1 MALKKTSEQI
11 QVGFSVSET
20 APNAFAQG
28 RVDMQLNPLD
38 QEVFVVLAIKLDP
51 ETPDGIAAT
60 NTAVNSSVSTTSLS
74 NTGNLSMSQVL
85 ATAQRRIDA
94 SGFVDAGV
102 GFEHN
107 DGDTPTAQL
116 PYIGII
122 STNDFFVQVKGT
134 GNANSKG
141 VSGRLYGYRARADA
155 ATYAALVQSEI
166 LSS

>member
-1 MALKKTSEQI
+1 MDGHRR
-11 QVGFSVSET
+11 VG
-20 APNAFAQG
+20 
-28 RVDMQLNPLD
+28 L
-38 QEVFVVLAIKLDP
+38 
-51 ETPDGIAAT
+51 AAT
-60 NTAVNSSVSTTSLS
+60 NTAVTCSVSTTSLT
-74 NTGNLSMSQVL
+74 NTGNLSQSQVL

-94 SGFVDAGV
+94 SGFVDGGV

-141 VSGRLYGYRARADA
+141 VSGRIYGYRARADA